1 MDVSHQKNPD
11 GSIVH
16 YKAYLMAKGFH
27 QHPRVDY
34 YETFSHIVKV
44 TTIWLVIY
52 LNLNNNWPICQM
64 NVNNAKLHG
73 TLTKEVYMMQRP
85 RFINDTYFSHVCQL
99 CKAIYKLKQ
108 VPHTWY
114 SELKEFL
121 FFFSNSYL
129 DQSLFIYN
137 VNGILIHFLVYVDD
151 LLVIGNYDKLMRQFS
166 FALSQWFFLKD
177 LVPLYYFLGV

>member
-1 MDVSHQKNPD
+1 
-11 GSIVH
+11 
-16 YKAYLMAKGFH
+16 
-27 QHPRVDY
+27 
-34 YETFSHIVKV
+34 
-44 TTIWLVIY
+44 
-52 LNLNNNWPICQM
+52 
-64 NVNNAKLHG
+64 
-73 TLTKEVYMMQRP
+73 MMQRP

-114 SELKEFL
+114 NELKEFL

-177 LVPLYYFLGV
+177 LVPLYYFLGVQVIPTTQGMFLSQHKYICDLLLKTKMDGTKEAFIPMSSTSKVLTHNDGQVATNATDY